1 MIATREAP
9 QIGYRNQYARTDA
22 ASNQLFVGDEIVE
35 CFLPSQ
41 SCTKPTPPG
50 LAPGCTELR
59 RAA

>member
-35 CFLPSQ
+35 CSSKKNCGRAVPVDR
-41 SCTKPTPPG
+41 
-50 LAPGCTELR
+50 LR
-59 RAA
+59 FATFAVP